1 MIHKFEHIK
10 QRKQAFAKYLDD
22 QRATKEDIVEIEAVT
37 PVVVD
42 DAKSDEK
49 ASEIV
54 PEVLEEAKASEIVPE
69 VMEEAVDVEKL
80 KKAIEWHK
88 NKLLKNCFAQMNYD
102 NLVKIKKDE

>member
-42 DAKSDEK
+42 DATSDEK
-49 ASEIV
+49 ASETV
-54 PEVLEEAKASEIVPE
+54 VEVV
-69 VMEEAVDVEKL
+69 EEAVDVEKL
-80 KKAIEWHK
+80 KKAVEWHK

>member
-1 MIHKFEHIK
+1 M
-10 QRKQAFAKYLDD
+10 DD

-49 ASEIV
+49 ASETV
-54 PEVLEEAKASEIVPE
+54 PEVV
-69 VMEEAVDVEKL
+69 EEAVDVEKL
-80 KKAIEWHK
+80 KKAVEWHK

>member
-1 MIHKFEHIK
+1 M
-10 QRKQAFAKYLDD
+10 DD

-49 ASEIV
+49 ASETV
-54 PEVLEEAKASEIVPE
+54 PEVV
-69 VMEEAVDVEKL
+69 EEAVDVEKL
-80 KKAIEWHK
+80 KKAVEWHK

-102 NLVKIKKDE
+102 NLVKIKKNE

>member
-1 MIHKFEHIK
+1 M
-10 QRKQAFAKYLDD
+10 DD

-42 DAKSDEK
+42 DATSDEK
-49 ASEIV
+49 ASETV
-54 PEVLEEAKASEIVPE
+54 VEVV
-69 VMEEAVDVEKL
+69 EEAVDVEKL

-88 NKLLKNCFAQMNYD
+88 NKLLKNCFVQMNYD

>member
-49 ASEIV
+49 ASETV
-54 PEVLEEAKASEIVPE
+54 PEVV
-69 VMEEAVDVEKL
+69 EEAVDVEKL
-80 KKAIEWHK
+80 KKAVEWHK